1 MRDVLVCSWRHIP
14 SLWVS
19 LPTVKLS
26 FLDAWA
32 TRPGALKQSASRR
45 DSFRKWTLWVVVSD
59 GMVPVVTDTASSFTV
74 VVKEQKKKKKRKP
87 WYALL
92 CIFQS
97 LYMMSRQFVS
107 PVCFISPAFCYN
119 RYKYDHLW
127 HKCRK
132 KILSELTSTDS
143 PGWNF
148 SVLVSSEPTHLICH
162 KVATAANH
170 YPFQKH
176 GTPLT
181 TYHSHSWLQVYSKTN
196 IY

>member
-74 VVKEQKKKKKRKP
+74 VVKEQKKKENPDMLYCVFFSHYIWWADSLCHLCVLSARLSATTGKNMTIFGTNAEKKSYLNWLP
-87 WYALL
+87 QIHLGETSQYIEWANTFDLS
-92 CIFQS
+92 QS
-97 LYMMSRQFVS
+97 S
-107 PVCFISPAFCYN
+107 N
-119 RYKYDHLW
+119 R
-127 HKCRK
+127 C
-132 KILSELTSTDS
+132 
-143 PGWNF
+143 
-148 SVLVSSEPTHLICH
+148 
-162 KVATAANH
+162 
-170 YPFQKH
+170 
-176 GTPLT
+176 
-181 TYHSHSWLQVYSKTN
+181 
-196 IY
+196 

>member
-74 VVKEQKKKKKRKP
+74 VVKEQKKKKKKKT
-87 WYALL
+87 L
-92 CIFQS
+92 I
-97 LYMMSRQFVS
+97 
-107 PVCFISPAFCYN
+107 CFTVY
-119 RYKYDHLW
+119 
-127 HKCRK
+127 
-132 KILSELTSTDS
+132 
-143 PGWNF
+143 F
-148 SVLVSSEPTHLICH
+148 SVIIYDEQTVCVTCVFYQPGFLLQQVKIWPSLAQMQKKNPIWTDFHRFTWVKLLSISIEWANTFDLSQSSNRC
-162 KVATAANH
+162 
-170 YPFQKH
+170 
-176 GTPLT
+176 
-181 TYHSHSWLQVYSKTN
+181 
-196 IY
+196 

>member
-1 MRDVLVCSWRHIP
+1 MRDFLVCSWRHIP

-74 VVKEQKKKKKRKP
+74 VVKEQKKKKKKTLICFTVYFSVIIYDEQTVCVTCVFYQP
-87 WYALL
+87 GFLL
-92 CIFQS
+92 QQVKIWPS
-97 LYMMSRQFVS
+97 LAQMQ
-107 PVCFISPAFCYN
+107 
-119 RYKYDHLW
+119 
-127 HKCRK
+127 K
-132 KILSELTSTDS
+132 KNSTDS

>member
-74 VVKEQKKKKKRKP
+74 VVKEQKKKKKENP
-87 WYALL
+87 DMLYCVFFSHYIWWADSL
-92 CIFQS
+92 CHLCVLSARLSATTGKNMTIFGTNAEKKSYLNWLPQ
-97 LYMMSRQFVS
+97 
-107 PVCFISPAFCYN
+107 I
-119 RYKYDHLW
+119 HLG
-127 HKCRK
+127 
-132 KILSELTSTDS
+132 ETSQ
-143 PGWNF
+143 
-148 SVLVSSEPTHLICH
+148 
-162 KVATAANH
+162 
-170 YPFQKH
+170 Y
-176 GTPLT
+176 
-181 TYHSHSWLQVYSKTN
+181 
-196 IY
+196 